1 MSLPPKPSLTDLIE
15 SFFRRRLIAGRN
27 SSPNTVAAYRDAM
40 KLLLTFVSER
50 QGKAPIDLKVEDL
63 DRDVVLDF
71 LDYLEQVRG
80 NSVSTRNARLTA
92 IRSFFHHV
100 AMTDPPSIGIA
111 NRVINIPNKRTT
123 KSVVNYLRQ
132 DELKVLL
139 DAPDRTTPLGRR
151 DHCLILFL
159 ARTGARVS
167 ESCDIDAA
175 DLHLEWPRQVLL
187 RGKGKK
193 ERAVP
198 LSKDTAQQLK
208 ALLDERGLA
217 ADSERGVFVNARG
230 KRLTRHGV
238 THILKRVHATATK
251 TDPDLATKRISPHT
265 LRHTTAMHLLKSGV
279 DLTTIQSWLGHASV
293 NTTHHYAEAD
303 LEMKQRALNRCNDP
317 ETPLLMYQP
326 TDQLLAFLATLC
338 GVDRRITL

>member
-1 MSLPPKPSLTDLIE
+1 MSLPPKPSLSDLIE
-15 SFFRRRLIAGRN
+15 SFFRRRLIAQRN

-50 QGKAPIDLKVEDL
+50 QGKAPSDLEVEDL
-63 DRDVVLDF
+63 DRDEVLDF
-71 LDYLEQVRG
+71 LDHLEQVRG

-92 IRSFFHHV
+92 VRSFFHHV
-100 AMTDPPSIGIA
+100 AMTDPLSIGIA

-123 KSVVNYLRQ
+123 KSVVNYLSQ

-139 DAPDRTTPLGRR
+139 EAPDRTAPLGRR

-159 ARTGARVS
+159 GRTGARVS
-167 ESCDIDAA
+167 EACDLNIA

-193 ERAVP
+193 ERVVP
-198 LSKDTAQQLK
+198 LSIDVAQQLK
-208 ALLDERGLA
+208 ALLDERGPA
-217 ADSERGVFVNARG
+217 ANSESAVFVNARG
-230 KRLTRHGV
+230 QRLSRHGV
-238 THILKRVHATATK
+238 THILKRAVATAAK
-251 TDPDLATKRISPHT
+251 TDPDLATKSISPHS

-279 DLTTIQSWLGHASV
+279 DLTTIQSWLGHATV

-303 LEMKQRALNRCNDP
+303 LEMKQRALSRCNDP

-338 GVDRRITL
+338 GADRRIAP

>member
-1 MSLPPKPSLTDLIE
+1 MSLPTKPSLADLIE
-15 SFFRRRLIAGRN
+15 SFFRRRLIAQRN
-27 SSPNTVAAYRDAM
+27 SSANTVAAYRDAM

-50 QGKAPIDLKVEDL
+50 QAKAPIDLEVEDL
-63 DRDVVLDF
+63 DREEILAF
-71 LDYLEQVRG
+71 LDHLEQVRG
-80 NSVSTRNARLTA
+80 NCVSTRNARLTA

-100 AMTDPPSIGIA
+100 ALTDPPSIGIA
-111 NRVINIPNKRTT
+111 NRVINIPSKRTT
-123 KSVVNYLRQ
+123 RSVVNYLSK
-132 DELKVLL
+132 DELKILL

-159 ARTGARVS
+159 GRTGARVS
-167 ESCDIDAA
+167 ECCDVNAA
-175 DLHLEWPRQVLL
+175 DLHLEWPQQVLF

-198 LSKDTAQQLK
+198 LSEDMAQQLK

-238 THILKRVHATATK
+238 THILKRALAVATK
-251 TDPDLATKRISPHT
+251 TKPDLATKRISPHS

-338 GVDRRITL
+338 RADRRVTL